1 MLVLPLP
8 AFSPDHI
15 HPILVNFTAALVPAS
30 VGSDIVGR
38 VLRKSSLHAAA
49 WWMLVYAAAITPLTA
64 LSGLWWKQKQGDA
77 LSTQQVLRHEQIG
90 FALVG
95 GLIVLAVWR
104 YAAYRKNAAPGV
116 AYLLLGLAIIFAL
129 VVQGALGGDMVFGG

>member
-1 MLVLPLP
+1 MFVLPLP

-15 HPILVNFTAALVPAS
+15 HPILENFTAALVPAS
-30 VGSDIVGR
+30 VGSDIIGR

-77 LSTQQVLRHEQIG
+77 LPAQQVLRHEQIG

-95 GLIVLAVWR
+95 GLIVLAAWR
-104 YAAYRKNAAPGV
+104 YAAYRKSAPPGV
-116 AYLLLGLAIIFAL
+116 AYLLLGLVMVFAL